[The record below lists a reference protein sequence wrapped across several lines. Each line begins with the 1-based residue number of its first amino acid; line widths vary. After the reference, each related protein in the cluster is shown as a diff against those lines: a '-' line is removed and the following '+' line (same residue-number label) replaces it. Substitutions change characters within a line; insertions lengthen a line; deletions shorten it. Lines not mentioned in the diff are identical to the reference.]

1 MMASTLK
8 TAPRQVNPRTENS
21 RAGSGRAQNRRAENR
36 TDSSGNRRVRTPR
49 KAMAGVWV
57 LLMGLFFIQG
67 LFYVWCRV
75 QCVNAG
81 YGIEQ
86 EMNRRQALLRER
98 STLNIELNW
107 LKSPERIETLAR
119 DRLGLVMPD
128 AQQTVR
134 LP

>member
-1 MMASTLK
+1 MMARTLK
-8 TAPRQVNPRTENS
+8 TANRRVNPRTQSGQTKS
-21 RAGSGRAQNRRAENR
+21 RA
-36 TDSSGNRRVRTPR
+36 DSSGNRRVRTTG
-49 KAMAGVWV
+49 KAMTGIWV
-57 LLMGLFFIQG
+57 VLMGLFFIQG

-81 YGIEQ
+81 YGIDQ
-86 EMNRRQALLRER
+86 EMSRREALLKER

-107 LKSPERIETLAR
+107 LKSPERIETFAR
-119 DRLGLVMPD
+119 NRLGLVMPD

>member
-1 MMASTLK
+1 MMARTLK
-8 TAPRQVNPRTENS
+8 TATHRVRPRTESGRVKNSPANNS
-21 RAGSGRAQNRRAENR
+21 RTKNRA
-36 TDSSGNRRVRTPR
+36 DSSGNRRVRAPR
-49 KAMAGVWV
+49 KAMAGIGVV
-57 LLMGLFFIQG
+57 LMGLFFIQG

-81 YGIEQ
+81 YGIDR
-86 EMNRRQALLRER
+86 EMNQRKVLLKER

-107 LKSPERIETLAR
+107 LKSPERIETFAR
-119 DRLGLVMPD
+119 HRLGLVMPD

>member
-1 MMASTLK
+1 MARSVHG
-8 TAPRQVNPRTENS
+8 AARRVSPRTEN
-21 RAGSGRAQNRRAENR
+21 G
-36 TDSSGNRRVRTPR
+36 TDSSGNRRVRPPR
-49 KAMAGVWV
+49 RRMTGVWFV
-57 LLMGLFFIQG
+57 LMAFFFAQG

-81 YGIEQ
+81 YGIER
-86 EMNRRQALLRER
+86 EMNRRQELLKER

-107 LKSPERIETLAR
+107 LKSPERIETIAR
-119 DRLGLVMPD
+119 NQLGLVMPD